1 MKRIKRDLLEAAAL
15 SLTVF
20 LVLHFTVQNFR
31 IDGPSMHPTLINE
44 QHLIVSKV
52 AYFRVNPS
60 ALLRFIPFT
69 DKTYEDLP
77 FISSANFSYGD
88 VIAFTY
94 PPDPSFDVVKRVI
107 GLPGDIIEIE
117 EGRVIRNGETL
128 DEAYVINVDRDSVD
142 AIEVPPNFYYVLGDN
157 RLASTDSRSWGFVPD
172 DHIIGRA
179 WLSYWPSDRLEFI
192 HSLW

>member
-1 MKRIKRDLLEAAAL
+1 MKRIKRDLLETAAL

-69 DKTYEDLP
+69 DKTYENFPL
-77 FISSANFSYGD
+77 IASANFNYGD
-88 VIAFTY
+88 VIAFAY
-94 PPDPSFDVVKRVI
+94 PPAPSLDVVKRVI

-117 EGRVIRNGETL
+117 RGQVFRNGQML
-128 DEAYVINVDRDSVD
+128 SEAYVVNRDGHSAD
-142 AIEVPPNFYYVLGDN
+142 AIEVPPNSYFVLGDN